1 MLPKVKHQLRF
12 FLSLLICL
20 QLFWGPGQVVWADQ
34 VSVSGSFNYDAAR
47 QMLDLVNQTRA
58 AAGLGPLVYDY
69 NLEDYAKQRAAEL
82 TVLNSHVRPDGT
94 NVPYSE
100 NYSIGWATAGDAQ
113 NAFVNSSSHYA
124 NIVGGYTTMAGACF
138 ISGGQTYW
146 VQIYSSNASGGAPN
160 GYAGLQTETRIVN
173 AQGAAAAGPQYSD
186 LDDSLTLKVG
196 AYIKVNA
203 GINGQ
208 MTNGTWSSDQPG
220 VATVDGSGTI
230 TGVSPGV
237 CLVTGNFGVTAVR
250 IQVTVITTGAA
261 PVAPSSAPAPPPPA
275 ADPQPV
281 PSQAPAED
289 PGLAG
294 TPADPV
300 DQAAPA
306 GEPEDLPAQP
316 KQAED
321 NPPAADMESA
331 ETEAQT
337 SRTTKPRTT
346 SSPSKTRRTEA
357 ASSRKQ
363 TEPSLSEAVTTLAQK
378 SFLAADSLPD
388 STRGILIAVSIVGIV
403 VASSLIVLVAKSG
416 R

>member
-1 MLPKVKHQLRF
+1 MPNLRKHYICVI
-12 FLSLLICL
+12 LSLLICWQVFL
-20 QLFWGPGQVVWADQ
+20 VAGQMVWADP

-82 TVLNSHVRPDGT
+82 TVLNSHVRPDGS
-94 NVPYSE
+94 NVAYSE

-138 ISGGQTYW
+138 VSGGQTYW
-146 VQIYSSNASGGAPN
+146 VQIYSNNASGGAPN
-160 GYAGLQTETRIVN
+160 GWAGVQAETRTVN
-173 AQGAAAAGPQYSD
+173 AQGAAAAAPQYAD
-186 LDDSLTLKVG
+186 LDDALTLKVG

-220 VATVDGSGTI
+220 VATVDSSGTI

-250 IQVTVITTGAA
+250 IQVTVMTTGTP
-261 PVAPSSAPAPPPPA
+261 PVQPAPAPPEA
-275 ADPQPV
+275 APQPA
-281 PSQAPAED
+281 PSSQAPAGDPESAGASED
-289 PGLAG
+289 
-294 TPADPV
+294 PADP
-300 DQAAPA
+300 AAPA
-306 GEPEDLPAQP
+306 EEPESLATQDTS
-316 KQAED
+316 AEAEPF
-321 NPPAADMESA
+321 PPARKPEESQPSQA
-331 ETEAQT
+331 TKAQAT
-337 SRTTKPRTT
+337 SR
-346 SSPSKTRRTEA
+346 SSRSQRTEA
-357 ASSRKQ
+357 TRSHKP
-363 TEPSLSEAVTTLAQK
+363 TEPRLSEAVTSLAQK
-378 SFLAADSLPD
+378 SFLAADGMSEG
-388 STRGILIAVSIVGIV
+388 TRGLLIVVSLVGIV